1 MLSFTGFSIT
11 NVDVEVPANVA
22 AWWLCKQV
30 TLNVH
35 HASEVRYSVKR
46 FPQNVN
52 CLSCAV
58 EHEPTKLKRLV
69 YWKLPWHEFLHEWN
83 ATYRMSDFERHF
95 ASSALVSSRKQECS
109 ILRVSQHGKCQLQRQ
124 RFVSKHKQKP
134 KTSWELTVFHGVLGV
149 VAKIHSPQNHCEA
162 PRIERLT

>member
-1 MLSFTGFSIT
+1 MNCDQQFQSLEVMSMLHVVIYRVF
-11 NVDVEVPANVA
+11 NHKLDVEMPANVA

-58 EHEPTKLKRLV
+58 
-69 YWKLPWHEFLHEWN
+69 
-83 ATYRMSDFERHF
+83 
-95 ASSALVSSRKQECS
+95 
-109 ILRVSQHGKCQLQRQ
+109 
-124 RFVSKHKQKP
+124 
-134 KTSWELTVFHGVLGV
+134 
-149 VAKIHSPQNHCEA
+149 
-162 PRIERLT
+162 